1 MASKFTFNPLIS
13 TTARHTRLSRD
24 KNENLQEMFSESSLQ
39 VEDTMKRLA
48 VSDNKV
54 TELLGKINELSTKC
68 EMLSASAV
76 NEAGEAG
83 TLIQACQSDKVAAS
97 RAMQQNIQL
106 KQKLEEMEAEGKLV
120 SEAKSKAEILD
131 QLDNLKIRLAGFSVI
146 QELRNQRLHGETDT
160 IGNYVIMYQQQR
172 ARHENRI
179 REKEQQVAQLA
190 SDRAELQEKL
200 SQLLNLV

>member
-24 KNENLQEMFSESSLQ
+24 EKENLQEMFSESSLQ

-146 QELRNQRLHGETDT
+146 QDLRNQRLQGETDT
-160 IGNYVIMYQQQR
+160 IGDYVIMYQQQR